1 MNIFWTNE
9 LYCFLNWLLLTE
21 WMHVLYSELYC
32 GILST
37 TVYCYCDRILCR
49 FPRGTTTVY
58 WLMAII
64 TVRSFKTYCYCY
76 ANGCTTYDCLL
87 YWTTE
92 VLIELNCFH
101 FCKDIHSKPLYAL
114 CYSLGFS
121 SLLIYICRCTGTRPQ
136 LEASGLLQ
144 FCQANYRASLR
155 GSKPILLRL
164 RGVLGLPL
172 LYRLTVLYRLNVY
185 CTVT

>member
-1 MNIFWTNE
+1 MSNNCVKICSTDIFWILNWTVYWTGIIYWMNVCP
-9 LYCFLNWLLLTE
+9 LFLNCTVASLVLT
-21 WMHVLYSELYC
+21 VYC
-32 GILST
+32 
-37 TVYCYCDRILCR
+37 YCYCDRILCR

-87 YWTTE
+87 YWATE
-92 VLIELNCFH
+92 ILIEMNCFH
-101 FCKDIHSKPLYAL
+101 YCKDIHSKPLYAL

-144 FCQANYRASLR
+144 FCQASLCASLR
-155 GSKPILLRL
+155 GSEP
-164 RGVLGLPL
+164 
-172 LYRLTVLYRLNVY
+172 TVKA
-185 CTVT
+185 